1 MCANTQQQLPLD
13 LSCLW
18 HKAHDDEPCAAQAF
32 ACPAGTVPAA
42 VPDKLCGC
50 CLAAH
55 SLPAV
60 VLSVLAY
67 LLAEVPLPVAVKHYV
82 YGEWST
88 GQGSQGFT
96 GVAEA
101 VDGCDRPK
109 SGAGGR
115 SSFTQLVAAIR
126 SSRPE
131 LLLPP
136 CPLLCHTHPICI
148 TALALCSFVSF
159 LMNGPAAVLT
169 SLAELDVVPPFD
181 RPWMST
187 SLADFWSRW
196 ERGRGQL
203 CCWTVPQTACISD

>member
-1 MCANTQQQLPLD
+1 MMTP
-13 LSCLW
+13 
-18 HKAHDDEPCAAQAF
+18 AAQAF

-42 VPDKLCGC
+42 APDKLCGC

-82 YGEWST
+82 YGEWH
-88 GQGSQGFT
+88 GSR
-96 GVAEA
+96 VPR
-101 VDGCDRPK
+101 VHWCC
-109 SGAGGR
+109 R
-115 SSFTQLVAAIR
+115 SRRWLWQNQIRRRNNSPSMQLVAAITYEHHALN
-126 SSRPE
+126 SRC
-131 LLLPP
+131 
-136 CPLLCHTHPICI
+136 CPALCCATPHTCI

-196 ERGRGQL
+196 ERGGSSVVGPSLRL
-203 CCWTVPQTACISD
+203 HVYCANMHPLIAVLWR